1 MQEPA
6 SVVGRRVLGEED
18 RVKARRIRWKKEG
31 EKVAYTCGIKG
42 TAEQFVHVTKRGGAS
57 YAKGD

>member
-1 MQEPA
+1 M
-6 SVVGRRVLGEED
+6 GRRVLGEED
-18 RVKARRIRWKKEG
+18 RVKDRRIRWKKEG
-31 EKVAYTCGIKG
+31 EKVAYMCGIKG